1 MGVDPAV
8 IRTMASEHFHYN
20 LKVEGL
26 TAAQAN
32 IVRREMLSIGGE
44 AAVASGAAS
53 CSARRTD
60 AIISG
65 TLKELDILMDKLR
78 LRERR
83 LSEVAFALKEAMDN
97 IRRKEVIL
105 RGSGKSWTLGLRTHI
120 MGIVNVTPDSFSD
133 GGMFFE
139 KGRAFEKALEMVE
152 EGADWVDVG
161 GESTRPGAEPVPLKE
176 ELKRVIPVVEAL
188 SGKADVSVDTSKAEV
203 ARQALEAGASV
214 INDVSALSGPGMAEV
229 CAEYGASVVLMH
241 MRGAPAT
248 MQKNVDYV
256 DLMGEVF
263 NYLMSRIEY
272 AVSRGVDLERI
283 MIDPGL
289 GFGKSREGNLEI
301 IRRLPEFMSL
311 GRPILVGPSRKSFVS
326 GIAGSD
332 GVEAGT
338 VAVVAASILKG
349 AHAVRVHDVK
359 TVRQAVRIIDAV
371 RAAGV

>member
-1 MGVDPAV
+1 M
-8 IRTMASEHFHYN
+8 
-20 LKVEGL
+20 
-26 TAAQAN
+26 
-32 IVRREMLSIGGE
+32 SIGGE

-301 IRRLPEFMSL
+301 IRRLPEFM
-311 GRPILVGPSRKSFVS
+311 
-326 GIAGSD
+326 
-332 GVEAGT
+332 
-338 VAVVAASILKG
+338 
-349 AHAVRVHDVK
+349 
-359 TVRQAVRIIDAV
+359 
-371 RAAGV
+371 